1 MAWNL
6 PPLAVTGSTIPAAWG
21 NATRESLLE
30 TAPGQVT
37 DQGQI
42 FWASAD
48 GEISPLDPPS
58 GTGAGYLSIN
68 RATSQLGARGVQH
81 CPDTEPCGQ

>member
-21 NATRESLLE
+21 NATRDSLLE

-37 DQGQI
+37 DKGQI
-42 FWASAD
+42 FLGQRGRRSQPAR
-48 GEISPLDPPS
+48 PS
-58 GTGAGYLSIN
+58 ERHGHGL
-68 RATSQLGARGVQH
+68 LGN
-81 CPDTEPCGQ
+81 